1 MRLASAD
8 FRHAIPKR
16 TSFWRDAKTSTRD
29 ACATQNAAVAR
40 RARFESKSHLDIALV
55 LLRRAGRI
63 ERNIGDR
70 LARLYQFVFD

>member
-1 MRLASAD
+1 MQYRREVRFDETPAPSM
-8 FRHAIPKR
+8 
-16 TSFWRDAKTSTRD
+16 RD
-29 ACATQNAAVAR
+29 ACATQNPAVAR
-40 RARFESKSHLDIALV
+40 IARFESKIHLNVALV